1 MGNKYL
7 LAVGDIPNT
16 EDLPQTDEIFA
27 VGNRYSYFLSS
38 AGRHL

>member
-7 LAVGDIPNT
+7 LEVGDISNL
-16 EDLPQTDEIFA
+16 EDLPQANEIFA

-38 AGRHL
+38 ARRHL